1 MIVFTSTP
9 IDPHRTAA
17 DMTTDAPRTGQADRD
32 SGAAVLVGAGGA
44 ALVLG
49 LIAAVVGAFAS
60 GRDAALGALV
70 GTLLV
75 VGVLGFG
82 SFVVNVVAGL
92 MPSAAL
98 MVAMLTYTLQVVL
111 MGVVFAALSGSGL
124 LDSTLDRRW
133 LAGAVIGGTAIW
145 LVSQVVLTTRRRI
158 PVYEL
163 PSPVSD
169 HPAQGGER

>member
-32 SGAAVLVGAGGA
+32 SGASVLVGAGAA
-44 ALVLG
+44 ALGLG
-49 LIAAVVGAFAS
+49 LAATLLGAFLS
-60 GRDAALGALV
+60 GSAAALGALV
-70 GTLLV
+70 GTVIV

-92 MPSAAL
+92 MPTMAL

-111 MGVVFAALSGSGL
+111 MGLVFAALSASGL
-124 LDSTLDRRW
+124 LDSDIDRRW
-133 LAGAVIGGTAIW
+133 LAGAVIAGTGIW
-145 LVSQVVLTTRRRI
+145 LVSQIVLTTRRRI
-158 PVYEL
+158 PVYDL
-163 PSPVSD
+163 PAQVAA